1 MNIVYCKIYL
11 SEILSKLT
19 HFLLLKRNFPY
30 DPVTK
35 PSNVSI
41 CFVKNFV
48 KSHISH
54 ETRASSTVSCGT
66 HRGDKIIL
74 YIFDLAMQTKLISCM
89 ILSTHEKSSPASTLR
104 YYCISCAG
112 NQELVKLIVGTKFKY
127 ARFVYIIKRKIGC
140 DS

>member
-89 ILSTHEKSSPASTLR
+89 ILAKKLASIHFEVLLHFMCGKLGTSKIDCGDKIQIRHVCL
-104 YYCISCAG
+104 YYQAQ
-112 NQELVKLIVGTKFKY
+112 NRL
-127 ARFVYIIKRKIGC
+127 
-140 DS
+140 